1 VSTDVAAAIG
11 KYRLVR
17 RLGQGAMGQV
27 YLAEDPYIGRSVAV
41 KVMLTAGEEDEQRF
55 QHEARIVGALSHPNI
70 VVLHDFGFHEGR
82 PYLVMEYV
90 PGTSLQDWLRA
101 PHLLAE
107 HLKVMEGFAAALVY
121 AHAHDVL
128 HRDLKPSNVQV
139 MPDGRCK
146 LMDFGIART
155 ESFLTA
161 SGQVMGT
168 PGYMA
173 PEVLEDATYSRQADV
188 YSAGV
193 VLYEMM
199 AGANPFAGQTVAAT
213 LTNVLT
219 LQIPP
224 LLSLKPDLPAP
235 LAQAIMACVA
245 RDPRQRPAD
254 LSHLLEVVRALL
266 ASADGAVMEA
276 PHAAAGATQSLLG
289 VPSTRRRRRASRA
302 RAGAAAILIAG
313 AVVLGMRLGRRAPP
327 PSSAPPSPPERVAA
341 AASPVSVP
349 LVTPTPVTVA
359 PARTPPSR
367 PSAPPPVAVRSATPA
382 APALATP
389 TDTTPGAPE
398 TTFPASVPPTPAP
411 AVSVAPS
418 PARPPAGRGRE
429 AGEDARPRPDEA
441 PAPALSAIE
450 PKTVRRG
457 STFRLDVSGT
467 GLRAQHRARV
477 LRGGRPAAGMGV
489 VRQEMVSASLFR
501 IVVLVDEDAALGSY
515 SIALVDDE
523 GRITNSV
530 GFEVIL

>member
-1 VSTDVAAAIG
+1 VITDVAAAIG

-41 KVMLTAGEEDEQRF
+41 KVMLTTGEEDEQRF
-55 QHEARIVGALSHPNI
+55 QHEARIIGALSHPNI

-90 PGTSLQDWLRA
+90 PGTSLQAWLRE
-101 PHLLAE
+101 PHLLTE
-107 HLKVMEGFAAALVY
+107 HLHVMEGFAAALVY

-193 VLYEMM
+193 VLYQMM

-213 LTNVLT
+213 LRNVLT
-219 LQIPP
+219 LQVPP
-224 LLSLKPDLPAP
+224 LLTLKPDLPP
-235 LAQAIMACVA
+235 SLAEAIMACVA

-254 LSHLLEVVRALL
+254 LSHVLDVVRALL
-266 ASADGAVMEA
+266 VSADGAVMEA
-276 PHAAAGATQSLLG
+276 PRAAADATRSLLD
-289 VPSTRRRRRASRA
+289 VPSTKRRRKASRA

-313 AVVLGMRLGRRAPP
+313 TVVLGVRFGRRAPP
-327 PSSAPPSPPERVAA
+327 PSSAPPSPPERVAV

-349 LVTPTPVTVA
+349 LVTPAPVTVA
-359 PARTPPSR
+359 PARTSPAR
-367 PSAPPPVAVRSATPA
+367 PSPPAPFPVRSATTALPA
-382 APALATP
+382 LPAHADTAPAV
-389 TDTTPGAPE
+389 PE
-398 TTFPASVPPTPAP
+398 TTSPSSVPPTPAP

-418 PARPPAGRGRE
+418 PREPPGARGRE
-429 AGEDARPRPDEA
+429 AGEDARPRPAEA
-441 PAPALSAIE
+441 PVPALSAIE

-515 SIALVDDE
+515 AIAFVDDE
-523 GRITNSV
+523 GRSTNSV